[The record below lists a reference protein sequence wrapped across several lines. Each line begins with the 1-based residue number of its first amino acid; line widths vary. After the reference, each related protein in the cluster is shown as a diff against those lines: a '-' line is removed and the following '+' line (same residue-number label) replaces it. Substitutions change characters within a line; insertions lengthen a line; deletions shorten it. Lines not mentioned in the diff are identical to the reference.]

1 MPAVPGL
8 RAFFSQQKSQA
19 IAPSYCENAFPGILV
34 FSKTPDSPFKNL
46 GGQFVINHY
55 VEHFRAKSRCV
66 GRPMKWITHTLGK
79 PFELPFEDGH
89 MNHQQLSHG
98 KRVLFFDRIKALM
111 IALVIAGQVVLAFW
125 VSWIGEL
132 IADGGSPHPLFEG
145 VLTWLASTSNTFYM
159 CMLFLLTGYFD
170 LRSEHKKPDVT
181 PFKVQA
187 QGERVHAAAPC

>member
-1 MPAVPGL
+1 
-8 RAFFSQQKSQA
+8 
-19 IAPSYCENAFPGILV
+19 
-34 FSKTPDSPFKNL
+34 
-46 GGQFVINHY
+46 
-55 VEHFRAKSRCV
+55 
-66 GRPMKWITHTLGK
+66 
-79 PFELPFEDGH
+79 
-89 MNHQQLSHG
+89 
-98 KRVLFFDRIKALM
+98 M

-181 PFKVQA
+181 PFMVQA